1 MKKNLLLAFALISLS
16 LGCGGD
22 STSPGDGASIVGTW
36 DLRTINGSPMP
47 FVLTQSATFKDEI
60 VSDVLAMNE
69 DRTGTEVFIERQTT
83 NGVATTDTTT
93 SATTWSQSNAAV
105 TVTFPS
111 DGSAVHGTVSAS
123 TFVLAET
130 GITAVYDR
138 R

>member
-1 MKKNLLLAFALISLS
+1 MRKTLFFAFAFAVLS

-22 STSPGDGASIVGTW
+22 STSPSGASIVGTW
-36 DLRTINGSPMP
+36 DLRTINGSPMQ
-47 FVLTQSATFKDEI
+47 FVLTQNATFKDEI
-60 VSDVLAMNE
+60 VSDVLTMN
-69 DRTGTEVFIERQTT
+69 DDHTGNEVFIERQTS

-93 SATTWSQSNAAV
+93 SATTWTQSNDAV

-111 DGSAVHGTVSAS
+111 DGTLVHGTVSAS

-130 GITAVYDR
+130 GLTAVYDR